1 MGDGEESFPVTLR
14 VYDLSLGMAKAMS
27 LQLTGKQFDLIPHTG
42 IEVYGVEYFFG
53 GGVQALPPATVEATF
68 GLKPCEV
75 LPLGS
80 TAIPKEVFEDFLQE
94 IAPRFTSETYNLFTH
109 NCNNFSNELAQFL
122 LGEGIPSRI
131 VDMPQVR
138 APTGFMS
145 HTRRGAHSP
154 GCAAVPAAGIPRH
167 SDGRVAAAHV

>member
-1 MGDGEESFPVTLR
+1 VRRCP
-14 VYDLSLGMAKAMS
+14 
-27 LQLTGKQFDLIPHTG
+27 QLTGKQFDLIPHTG
-42 IEVYGVEYFFG
+42 VEVYGVEYFFG

-80 TAIPKEVFEDFLQE
+80 TSMPKEVFEDFLKE
-94 IAPRFTSETYNLFTH
+94 ISPRFTSETYNLFTH
-109 NCNNFSNELAQFL
+109 NCNNFSNELAEFL

-138 APTGFMS
+138 DPSNVLS
-145 HTRRGAHSP
+145 HTLWCGVHSP
-154 GCAAVPAAGIPRH
+154 DCGAVPPVGIPRH
-167 SDGRVAAAHV
+167 PNGRVAPPNV

>member
-1 MGDGEESFPVTLR
+1 MCCVAGRS
-14 VYDLSLGMAKAMS
+14 
-27 LQLTGKQFDLIPHTG
+27 QLTGKQFDLIPHTG

-80 TAIPKEVFEDFLQE
+80 TAIPKEVFEDFLKE

-138 APTGFMS
+138 VPTFVVTS
-145 HTRRGAHSP
+145 TDPALTIWLHRCAYCRNSSTHRWARRSAQCLSSS
-154 GCAAVPAAGIPRH
+154 R
-167 SDGRVAAAHV
+167 RR

>member
-42 IEVYGVEYFFG
+42 VEVYGVEYFFG

-109 NCNNFSNELAQFL
+109 NCNNFSNVLDASL
-122 LGEGIPSRI
+122 
-131 VDMPQVR
+131 
-138 APTGFMS
+138 
-145 HTRRGAHSP
+145 
-154 GCAAVPAAGIPRH
+154 CAALLDGGDLVGALGHSIFIPLDIILIETMPIVNPAKHRAVG
-167 SDGRVAAAHV
+167 V